1 MRLDTK
7 TLFNENTSPF
17 VKSLIMK
24 RRVGIQLTEKEEKRF
39 KKEVSK
45 LHESVVSMVEI
56 PKNRTQIVPKKPQQ
70 EPYEDEIDL
79 DEILR
84 EMGYYEDEVEED
96 DIVSNMS
103 RDELKEL
110 IRDVVEETLE
120 EEDDINEI
128 IENLIK
134 RDFT

>member
-1 MRLDTK
+1 MINGIKLKDNLSPNQRRIRLMELSGIPISERDK
-7 TLFNENTSPF
+7 KRLLNES
-17 VKSLIMK
+17 
-24 RRVGIQLTEKEEKRF
+24 
-39 KKEVSK
+39 
-45 LHESVVSMVEI
+45 VSMVEI
-56 PKNRTQIVPKKPQQ
+56 PKNRTQVVPKKPQQ

>member
-1 MRLDTK
+1 MRTNDILKSESSSPYMKRLVLMKRAGIHLTNKQNKRLD
-7 TLFNENTSPF
+7 
-17 VKSLIMK
+17 
-24 RRVGIQLTEKEEKRF
+24 
-39 KKEVSK
+39 
-45 LHESVVSMVEI
+45 ESVSMVEI
-56 PKNRTQIVPKKPQQ
+56 QKNRTQLVPKKPMQ
-70 EPYEDEIDL
+70 EPNEDEIDL
-79 DEILR
+79 EEILR

-96 DIVSNMS
+96 DIISNMS

-110 IRDVVEETLE
+110 VRDVVEETLE

>member
-1 MRLDTK
+1 MRTNDILKSESSSPYMRRLVLMKRAGIRLTNKQNKRLD
-7 TLFNENTSPF
+7 
-17 VKSLIMK
+17 
-24 RRVGIQLTEKEEKRF
+24 
-39 KKEVSK
+39 
-45 LHESVVSMVEI
+45 ESVSMVEI
-56 PKNRTQIVPKKPQQ
+56 PKNRTQVVPKKPQQ

-96 DIVSNMS
+96 DVISNMS

-110 IRDVVEETLE
+110 VRDVVEETLE

-134 RDFT
+134 SDFT